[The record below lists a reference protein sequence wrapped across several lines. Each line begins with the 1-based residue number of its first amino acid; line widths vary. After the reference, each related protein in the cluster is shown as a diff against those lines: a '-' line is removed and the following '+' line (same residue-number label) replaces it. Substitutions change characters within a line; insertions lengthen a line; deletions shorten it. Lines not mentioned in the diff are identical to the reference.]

1 MPTNKKKVSKKKIKS
16 SRSKNKNGSKK
27 KQKKITKT
35 KSKGTKRTK
44 GTKGTKGTKARGTKT
59 KRTYK
64 TQIQLDSDN
73 KGLNEK
79 CKKHNGKSKDCR
91 STRTADGRPECWY
104 NYDTK
109 LCTGFVPK
117 KRN

>member
-1 MPTNKKKVSKKKIKS
+1 MTRARE
-16 SRSKNKNGSKK
+16 SREA
-27 KQKKITKT
+27 
-35 KSKGTKRTK
+35 
-44 GTKGTKGTKARGTKT
+44 KGTKGTKARGTKT